1 MRIPE
6 GDWHCPSCVSG
17 LGKIQLANQK
27 IYATRRHLKKSFG
40 GETQA
45 SRQVVNQLAN
55 IMEEKEYWEFSTE
68 EVHIFNFDCSD
79 QWNIFLCCLFIHK
92 LVFVA
97 MEKYLQNFFFWV
109 NSSGSLLVLIDSQI
123 GSSFSSFCNF
133 ELNLL

>member
-79 QWNIFLCCLFIHK
+79 Q
-92 LVFVA
+92 
-97 MEKYLQNFFFWV
+97 
-109 NSSGSLLVLIDSQI
+109 
-123 GSSFSSFCNF
+123 
-133 ELNLL
+133 